1 MKQAF
6 LYVALVCAACK
17 GQNASKRPCLREVL
31 VRLATPPVGR
41 SRNDVFSA
49 FFPLLFWFLVH
60 FAHMGVLF
68 QFLLALFW
76 LVGGVLHLNCPHC
89 QYFVLICYICCNQ
102 AFLKFQFVKHV
113 LHDESCGFTRN
124 TRAPN
129 AMTVQGQARA
139 TRGGNATPIDQQ

>member
-1 MKQAF
+1 MIFHRCWRVFIAQRLDVDDNVCSKLERAATDFPTSFWAVLRRFFGMKQAF
-6 LYVALVCAACK
+6 LHVALVCAACK

-49 FFPLLFWFLVH
+49 FFQLLFWFLVH

-68 QFLLALFW
+68 QFLLAYFW

-89 QYFVLICYICCNQ
+89 QYFALIRYICCVIKR
-102 AFLKFQFVKHV
+102 F
-113 LHDESCGFTRN
+113 
-124 TRAPN
+124 
-129 AMTVQGQARA
+129 
-139 TRGGNATPIDQQ
+139 